1 MLRWLCILAT
11 IVMIA
16 VNGLANALP
25 INGKTT
31 GDISDGFEILFTP
44 AGYVFSIWGL
54 IYTLLIVFSVVQA
67 LPSRQAD
74 PAFAAV
80 RPWHILN
87 ACTNAAWIFAW
98 HYERFVLSLVLM
110 LVLLGTLV
118 AIATKVRDVGLRD
131 GLSFAALRAP
141 FSLYL
146 GWISI
151 ATIANVTVVLWSF
164 GITDPLRDPTL
175 TLGIVVLAA
184 LIGSAVAVK
193 RADPVF
199 ASVFV
204 WAVVGIAVDNSA
216 STLLYT
222 GSLAAAGVC
231 GLAVGVAAA
240 VGLRRSLAFS
250 D

>member
-1 MLRWLCILAT
+1 MLAI
-11 IVMIA
+11 
-16 VNGLANALP
+16 NGLANALP

-80 RPWHILN
+80 RPWYVLN
-87 ACTNAAWIFAW
+87 AFTNAAWIFAW
-98 HYERFVLSLVLM
+98 HYERFALSLALM
-110 LVLLGTLV
+110 LVLLGTLI

-151 ATIANVTVVLWSF
+151 ATIANITVVLWSY
-164 GITDPLRDPTL
+164 GVTDPLRDPTL

-184 LIGSAVAVK
+184 LIGAAVAVK

-204 WAVVGIAVDNSA
+204 WALIGIAVDNAA

-222 GSLAAAGVC
+222 GSLVAAGVC
-231 GLAVGVAAA
+231 GVAVGVATA
-240 VGLRRSLAFS
+240 VGLRR
-250 D
+250 

>member
-1 MLRWLCILAT
+1 MRR
-11 IVMIA
+11 
-16 VNGLANALP
+16 
-25 INGKTT
+25 
-31 GDISDGFEILFTP
+31 E
-44 AGYVFSIWGL
+44 
-54 IYTLLIVFSVVQA
+54 
-67 LPSRQAD
+67 
-74 PAFAAV
+74 
-80 RPWHILN
+80 
-87 ACTNAAWIFAW
+87 
-98 HYERFVLSLVLM
+98 VL
-110 LVLLGTLV
+110 
-118 AIATKVRDVGLRD
+118 AIAAKVRDIGLRD

-151 ATIANVTVVLWSF
+151 ATIANVTIVLRSY
-164 GITDPLRDPTL
+164 GITDPLRDPML
-175 TLGIVVLAA
+175 TLAIVVLAA
-184 LIGSAVAVK
+184 LVGSAVAVK